1 MAFDFTTFFTGLMG
15 FISQLMNGLID
26 IIRVIA
32 KVIPGPDEFKLIV
45 ASVILAYATARSKI
59 AQSVVIF
66 VIFMSII
73 YFVILKG
80 GT

>member
-15 FISQLMNGLID
+15 FISQLINGLID

-32 KVIPGPDEFKLIV
+32 KVIPGPDESKLIV
-45 ASVILAYATARSKI
+45 ASVILAYATARIKI